1 MDASPPTCLELLLW
15 WSCVE
20 NAMIPKGIF
29 FLSFGTKNF
38 IPVRSSSRAQQASVC
53 PRSLDTAQGS
63 CVPSRVHSQAG
74 KSGPLPRRPRAQSHR
89 RKAQA
94 PQPSRV
100 EQRTACRALQG
111 RARTNPPNGP
121 SKPPEAPQG
130 AALRHPA
137 TWRST
142 CIGLSFSDHSGSA
155 TADIL
160 SGPRDIKKT

>member
-1 MDASPPTCLELLLW
+1 MFLW
-15 WSCVE
+15 WSCVK

-29 FLSFGTKNF
+29 FLSFGTKKF
-38 IPVRSSSRAQQASVC
+38 ISVRSSSRAQQASVC

-74 KSGPLPRRPRAQSHR
+74 RSGPLPRRPRAQSHR

-111 RARTNPPNGP
+111 RARTNPLNGS

-130 AALRHPA
+130 PAPGEPA
-137 TWRST
+137 TRRST
-142 CIGLSFSDHSGSA
+142 CIGLSFGGHFGSA

-160 SGPRDIKKT
+160 NGPPDIKKT